1 MGRKGAPDVDAT
13 GWAVVG
19 VGLTAVASLA
29 SALLT
34 RRSAKDTTGVTGLV
48 ALNTGLETRV
58 SRLET
63 SEQRRA
69 ELARAHRPWDEQI
82 YDQAKAAGWQ
92 VTPPPPLD

>member
-1 MGRKGAPDVDAT
+1 MDAT
-13 GWAVVG
+13 GWAIVG
-19 VGLTAVASLA
+19 TAVTAAAALA
-29 SALLT
+29 SAVLT

-58 SRLET
+58 SRLEL

-82 YDQAKAAGWQ
+82 YDQARAAGWT
-92 VTPPPPLD
+92 VNPPPPLD

>member
-1 MGRKGAPDVDAT
+1 MDAT
-13 GWAVVG
+13 GWAIVG
-19 VGLTAVASLA
+19 IGLTAAVSLA

-48 ALNTGLETRV
+48 ALNTGLEMRV
-58 SRLET
+58 SRLEL

-82 YDQAKAAGWQ
+82 YDQARAAGWH
-92 VTPPPPLD
+92 VSPPPPLD